1 MTGGPIGFKQS
12 EALDTIERLDLWNEL
27 AGWEIHQLAAPTS
40 EVPKQLRA
48 KGCFVMFNLDEFD
61 FSAIS
66 KETQEVS
73 PGLGSAMDEDGDA
86 EMQIDSSAG
95 IKKEK

>member
-1 MTGGPIGFKQS
+1 
-12 EALDTIERLDLWNEL
+12 
-27 AGWEIHQLAAPTS
+27 
-40 EVPKQLRA
+40 
-48 KGCFVMFNLDEFD
+48 MFNLDEFD